1 MSRQNTQILRDQ
13 KNEEILYESVTKT
26 YKKANPSLLQ
36 KVNIEAKIIDKEFR
50 LGEKLKVM
58 AKQR

>member
-13 KNEEILYESVTKT
+13 KNEKILYESVTKT
-26 YKKANPSLLQ
+26 YKKVNPSLLK

-50 LGEKLKVM
+50 LGEKLNIM